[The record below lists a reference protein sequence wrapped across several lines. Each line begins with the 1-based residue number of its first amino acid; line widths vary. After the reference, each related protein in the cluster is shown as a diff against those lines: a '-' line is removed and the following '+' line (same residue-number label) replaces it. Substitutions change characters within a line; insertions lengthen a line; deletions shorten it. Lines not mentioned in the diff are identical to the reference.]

1 MLWRE
6 HLFDRASAR
15 SAGFWHRLIAA
26 SSDKRGGK
34 QTGQSSEDHPASIAR
49 NVPDFNT

>member
-6 HLFDRASAR
+6 HLLDRACAR
-15 SAGFWHRLIAA
+15 AAGFWHRLIAA
-26 SSDKRGGK
+26 PGDKRGGK

-49 NVPDFNT
+49 NPSDFNT